1 MHHNRAVPSELP
13 PIPYLT
19 WVITHALNH
28 FPAPDSHRSR
38 QSLKHPRY
46 LLECPPPDLAIECDL
61 TSQIVI
67 QAYEAI

>member
-1 MHHNRAVPSELP
+1 MRYNPTARSELL

-19 WVITHALNH
+19 GVVTHALNH
-28 FPAPDSHRSR
+28 FPAPDPNRSR